1 MYEAL
6 TPSQRSEIIRMQSLI
21 DSKQSQEKE
30 KNPPAN

>member
-21 DSKQSQEKE
+21 DSKQSQEKSV
-30 KNPPAN
+30 